1 MNRRTLL
8 VLILSSIYLERKY
21 TNDIKNIEY
30 YIDVL
35 NKSKP
40 TNNET
45 NMLEMGADPTEGL
58 ITIINN
64 ILDMKTEL
72 EDTEAFLQKVRLIC
86 SHDSYLFESVELM
99 VRPTYT
105 EDDIKRKIRQTHNTI
120 NDYLTDLM
128 LKETSKIMYRLANGD
143 NLSKDEKVSNIEE
156 IINKLGNI
164 QNKYGNL
171 GTSNKHP
178 ALIGGVTI
186 SNDKE
191 CDIDILSHALEKV
204 SPDAVFKP
212 GWQCLQ
218 RMFGEYG
225 GGLPGES
232 LLVGAME
239 FNYKSSMC
247 RNLLRWACIY
257 NKPKLIDPKKK
268 PLIYRMS
275 LEDDYQKDIIQIYKE
290 IYANEYGSLPDMAT
304 IDIDEANKY
313 IFDRLQRNGWHVI
326 IEQYDPNKLTYQTVI
341 QILDNLQAQGYEIKM
356 FNVDYIAL
364 IDKAGCTG
372 GSTGDDIRLLY
383 RKISNYC
390 KANQIW
396 YITPHQ
402 ISSKAFEL
410 RRQGKEDDFLKDIL
424 GKGYWDGCQRL
435 GQEPDMDL
443 LTHVIKTANGSFLT
457 MGTSRHRGV
466 EQIPFEHAF
475 AIRKWENGFIPD
487 DINGPDLTRTRIGGG
502 TVGGTEKSEDWD
514 F

>member
-21 TNDIKNIEY
+21 LKDIENVDY
-30 YIDVL
+30 YTDVL
-35 NKSKP
+35 AKTKP
-40 TNNET
+40 TQVDAT
-45 NMLEMGADPTEGL
+45 TLELGADPTEGL
-58 ITIINN
+58 QTLINN
-64 ILDMKTEL
+64 VMDTKTEL
-72 EDTEAFLQKVRLIC
+72 DDTETFLQKVRLVC
-86 SHDSYLFESVELM
+86 SHDSYLFDSIDLM
-99 VRPTYT
+99 IRPEYK
-105 EDDIKRKIRQTHNTI
+105 EEDIKRKIRQTQNTI
-120 NDYLTDLM
+120 NDYLNDLM
-128 LKETSKIMYRLANGD
+128 LKEVSKLMFKLSNGD
-143 NLSKDEKVSNIEE
+143 NYSKDEKVNSISE
-156 IINKLGNI
+156 IISKLEGI
-164 QNKYGNL
+164 QVKYGNV
-171 GTSNKHP
+171 GNDQKHP

-186 SNDKE
+186 SPDAEDKN
-191 CDIDILSHALEKV
+191 ILANALEKL
-204 SPDAVFKP
+204 SPDAVYVP

-218 RMFGEYG
+218 RMFGEYKG
-225 GGLPGES
+225 GIQGES

-247 RNLLRWACIY
+247 RNLLRWTCVY
-257 NKPKLIDPKKK
+257 NKPKLNDPTKK

-275 LEDDYQKDIIQIYKE
+275 LEDDYQKDIIAIYKDL
-290 IYANEYGSLPDMAT
+290 YANEYGTLPDMEK
-304 IDIDEANKY
+304 IDIEEANNF

-341 QILDNLQAQGYEIKM
+341 QILDNFKAQGYEIKM
-356 FNVDYIAL
+356 FNVDYIAM
-364 IDKAGCTG
+364 IDKAGCG
-372 GSTGDDIRLLY
+372 GGALGDDIRLLY
-383 RKISNYC
+383 RRISNYC

-410 RRQGKEDDFLKDIL
+410 RRQGREDDFLKDIL

-487 DINGPDLTRTRIGGG
+487 DINGPDLTRSKIGGG
-502 TVGGTEKSEDWD
+502 TLDGSTKSEEWD